1 MLNDADR
8 AMLGAPN
15 FASLATTMADGSPQ
29 ASVVWIDVDDDTIL
43 VNTAEGRTKT
53 ENMRRDP
60 RVAICLFDRTDPYRQ
75 LMVRG
80 HVTGYEHDGADARID
95 YLAEEVHGRRR
106 LRGPSSR
113 PAAGHRA
120 HRGRRRRPHG
130 VLSTTSMTPSRG
142 GRTMAD
148 PDPTANDATVKARWT
163 RLATLGL
170 VMVGLAAFLM
180 IAASLIWGVD
190 VADDL
195 PFFLSLVIVP
205 WVAAFLVWRFGT
217 WAKVVGIV
225 VGLASIG
232 AMFWTAFGLAV
243 PASFFDFVPGLLVV
257 PGALIAIVASIGGI
271 VANRRGHLTRT
282 GDGGERRAIT
292 AVVAVVGVLAA
303 ISAVLTV
310 VGRSTVDTR
319 RRGDG
324 RLGQLRVRPVRVRTC
339 WWLAGGGPQ
348 RRSLPARSRSTSSKS
363 TSSSDPTDRRWST
376 SRASRAPTSCI
387 AAPTR

>member
-1 MLNDADR
+1 
-8 AMLGAPN
+8 
-15 FASLATTMADGSPQ
+15 
-29 ASVVWIDVDDDTIL
+29 
-43 VNTAEGRTKT
+43 
-53 ENMRRDP
+53 
-60 RVAICLFDRTDPYRQ
+60 
-75 LMVRG
+75 
-80 HVTGYEHDGADARID
+80 
-95 YLAEEVHGRRR
+95 
-106 LRGPSSR
+106 
-113 PAAGHRA
+113 
-120 HRGRRRRPHG
+120 
-130 VLSTTSMTPSRG
+130 
-142 GRTMAD
+142 MAD

-257 PGALIAIVASIGGI
+257 PGALIAIVASIRWI

-282 GDGGERRAIT
+282 GDGGAPSHHGGGRRRRRA
-292 AVVAVVGVLAA
+292 GGDL
-303 ISAVLTV
+303 
-310 VGRSTVDTR
+310 GRPDRRGPIDGRHTR